1 MNVLVLVWGYLKAR
15 PLNSALNIFLLAL
28 GIAVVSILIV
38 TGHQL
43 HEKISSNSRGID
55 LVVGAKGSPMQLILA
70 NVFHADF
77 PTGNISLAEAE
88 RIARNR
94 LVRTA
99 IPIALGDSYR
109 GFRIVGT
116 TREYAELYN
125 GEINAGS
132 WWSRPMEV
140 TLGASVADVLKLSA
154 GKTFT
159 SSHGLA
165 KTGHAHEGQEFIVV
179 GTLDKTNTVLDDL
192 ILTSVE
198 SIWKVHEHET
208 AGDSLNVNGNGH
220 VASIGTASS
229 LIPSVPAGDSTKE
242 ITSLLIRYRSAMG
255 AVQLPR
261 WVNGQSS
268 LQAASPAFESAR
280 LFSILGVG
288 LGIVNAFAYL
298 LIFISALSIFIA
310 LYNSLKE
317 RKYDLAIMR
326 SMGASRSK
334 IFLSV
339 LLEGSVLTFLGT
351 VVGLALSHSILFLF
365 GTFVEEAERAGVT
378 GSEFYREE
386 GIILVSSLLL
396 GALCAMLPAMQA
408 YRTDI
413 SKVLA
418 SG

>member
-1 MNVLVLVWGYLKAR
+1 MNLWVLVWSYLKSR
-15 PLNSALNIFLLAL
+15 PLNTALNIFLLAL

-38 TGHQL
+38 SDHQL
-43 HEKISSNSRGID
+43 REKISSNSRGID
-55 LVVGAKGSPMQLILA
+55 LVVGAKGSPMHLILA
-70 NVFHADF
+70 NIFHVDF

-99 IPIALGDSYR
+99 IPMALGDSYR

-125 GEINAGS
+125 GRVIAGS
-132 WWSRPMEV
+132 WWMKPMEV
-140 TLGASVADVLKLSA
+140 TLGASVAELLELSP
-154 GKTFT
+154 GDTFT
-159 SSHGLA
+159 SSHGLTQ
-165 KTGHAHEGQEFIVV
+165 TGHAHEGQEFIVV
-179 GTLDKTNTVLDDL
+179 GVFDQTNTVLDDL
-192 ILTSVE
+192 ILTAVE

-208 AGDSLNVNGNGH
+208 GPDSLKANGH
-220 VASIGTASS
+220 GKVVPSS
-229 LIPSVPAGDSTKE
+229 LIPSVAAGDSTKE

-255 AVQLPR
+255 AIQLPR
-261 WVNGQSS
+261 WVNGQSR

-288 LGIVNAFAYL
+288 VDIVRAFAYL
-298 LIFISALSIFIA
+298 LIFISGLSIFIA

-326 SMGASRSK
+326 SMGASRSR

-339 LLEGSVLTFLGT
+339 LLEGAVLTLLGT
-351 VVGLALSHSILFLF
+351 CLGLGLSHTTLFLF
-365 GTFVEEAERAGVT
+365 GTFLEEAGRAGVS
-378 GSEFYREE
+378 GSQFYAEE

-396 GALCAMLPAMQA
+396 GVVCAMLPATQA

-413 SKVLA
+413 SQVLA
-418 SG
+418 SGLK